1 MASRP
6 APAPKRPSQLP
17 AFKPPC
23 NIYPSAIIADKAQI
37 TGSHAVEIGENAVI
51 HPWAKIRAEGGKV
64 VIGQNSMVYEG
75 ATVGTVDGGDV
86 LIGDYVNIETGA
98 VVEARSVG
106 DGTTV
111 EVNAVVGKGAV
122 LGKWC
127 TVAPLERVEAGEE
140 LEDFTVVYGDGQRR
154 VDKTTKEH
162 AEVRELK
169 KGGQEKA
176 VQATRALV
184 PNAMAKWAG

>member
-6 APAPKRPSQLP
+6 APAPKP
-17 AFKPPC
+17 
-23 NIYPSAIIADKAQI
+23 IIADKAQI
-37 TGSHAVEIGENAVI
+37 TGSHTVEIGENAVI
-51 HPWAKIRAEGGKV
+51 HPWARIRAEGGKV
-64 VIGQNSMVYEG
+64 VIGKNSMVYEG
-75 ATVGTVDGGDV
+75 ATVGTVDGEDV
-86 LIGDYVNIETGA
+86 LIGDSVNIETGA

-106 DGTTV
+106 DGSTV

-127 TVAPLERVEAGEE
+127 RVAPLECVEAGEQ
-140 LEDFTVVYGDGQRR
+140 LEDFTVVYGDGRRR

-162 AEVRELK
+162 AEIRELK
-169 KGGQEKA
+169 RAGQEKA
-176 VQATRALV
+176 VQAMRTLI